1 MPPCKQARIAA
12 RKSRVW
18 VAIGLLATIVSLGIT
33 LWLATVQRPL
43 AARPETDAHEDGDPN
58 LVSATAP
65 SRPAAVPAPIMP
77 DPDSVEGI
85 VAALESPD
93 KSTRTDAIERAKQI
107 EDRSVTPVLQAAAEK
122 RQDPEEK
129 ADLLA
134 AIDFI
139 NLPSFAELEQA
150 QRANRL
156 ARGLPLPAQASVNRY
171 TGKPFRRTRDG
182 QSTPSPSSDVS
193 NPSP

>member
-1 MPPCKQARIAA
+1 
-12 RKSRVW
+12 
-18 VAIGLLATIVSLGIT
+18 
-33 LWLATVQRPL
+33 
-43 AARPETDAHEDGDPN
+43 
-58 LVSATAP
+58 
-65 SRPAAVPAPIMP
+65 MP

-122 RQDPEEK
+122 LQDPGEK

-139 NLPSFAELEQA
+139 NLPSFAELEEA